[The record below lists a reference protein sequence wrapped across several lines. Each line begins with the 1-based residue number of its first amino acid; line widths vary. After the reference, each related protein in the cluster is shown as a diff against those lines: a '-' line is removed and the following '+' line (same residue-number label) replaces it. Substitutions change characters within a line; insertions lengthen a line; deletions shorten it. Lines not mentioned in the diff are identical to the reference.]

1 MEEEGLSSG
10 QQRSSPQD
18 WCPDVPD
25 WQTPKSTSR
34 VRVVIF
40 RSHGP
45 QQSVFCPIGGHHAP
59 GDENGAP
66 VNGQVCP
73 NKGTKA
79 GKGVI
84 EVAVRCI
91 NPIGLTSHPWSQATC
106 RSVGRRDEISLHQH
120 FYPRACKGS
129 WEVEQCETVM
139 LTSDQEETWASAW
152 AEVVA
157 EKAFG

>member
-1 MEEEGLSSG
+1 
-10 QQRSSPQD
+10 
-18 WCPDVPD
+18 
-25 WQTPKSTSR
+25 

-73 NKGTKA
+73 NKGTQA

-84 EVAVRCI
+84 EVA
-91 NPIGLTSHPWSQATC
+91 TA
-106 RSVGRRDEISLHQH
+106 GRDITAPTFLPKVFFTIDQLFRE
-120 FYPRACKGS
+120 CKGS

-139 LTSDQEETWASAW
+139 STADQEETWASTW
-152 AEVVA
+152 AEAVA
-157 EKAFG
+157 EKAFV